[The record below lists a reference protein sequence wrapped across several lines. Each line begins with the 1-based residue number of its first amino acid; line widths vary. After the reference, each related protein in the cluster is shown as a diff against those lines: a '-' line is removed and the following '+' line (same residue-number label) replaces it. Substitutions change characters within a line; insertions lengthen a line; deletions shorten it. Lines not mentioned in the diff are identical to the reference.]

1 MPGSTEPSFLWLSQ
15 LWVHF
20 EICPND
26 MEQGLRCIFVSFLS
40 IIGLQASNN
49 WHPRTMTYIWTEGPV
64 CSYKASKAV
73 PVSRKATHTFP
84 LRRPSLFLPRPL
96 SFGTTN
102 HQAGKNLRR
111 TLFLSTLCHRTLT
124 KKGRENDLFQGASME
139 ACLQCKLPIFHQWPM
154 SVPGP
159 IVKDS
164 QSEWLLCT
172 PVGSFRQ
179 FSLINDEDTTILST
193 RQNWE

>member
-1 MPGSTEPSFLWLSQ
+1 MYLCLISQHHWST
-15 LWVHF
+15 
-20 EICPND
+20 
-26 MEQGLRCIFVSFLS
+26 GT
-40 IIGLQASNN
+40 NN

-84 LRRPSLFLPRPL
+84 LRRHSLFLHRPL

-111 TLFLSTLCHRTLT
+111 TLFLSTLCHQTLT
-124 KKGRENDLFQGASME
+124 KKGTENDLFQGASME

-172 PVGSFRQ
+172 PVDSFRQ